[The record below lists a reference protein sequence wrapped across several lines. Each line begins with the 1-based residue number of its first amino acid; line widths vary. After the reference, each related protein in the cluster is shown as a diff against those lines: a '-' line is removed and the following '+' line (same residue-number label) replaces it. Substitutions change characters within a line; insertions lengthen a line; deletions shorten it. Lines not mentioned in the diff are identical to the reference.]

1 LRESE
6 AKRPASTHIPV
17 AATGIENPFCDGA
30 LLSACIDTSPTR
42 KDNQH
47 HDHHLLDRSGR
58 RCLRL
63 YFHRA
68 RKACA
73 MSRTAG
79 SWPTEQIVSAAQQ
92 GDPRAITT
100 LVCDSHTH
108 VQRFAHML
116 CSTPEDAEDA
126 AQEALI
132 VLYRKI
138 GTLRATAALASWMF
152 QIVRN
157 ECIRRSRVTFR
168 RPVLAPQ
175 VEPSAE
181 DAALVRLEIGR
192 IVESISELPIEQR
205 AVLVLRDIQGL
216 SGAATAHALG
226 LSRAAMKSRL
236 HRARQTLRSQL
247 TATSVTP
254 SHRGSDDA
262 RA

>member
-1 LRESE
+1 
-6 AKRPASTHIPV
+6 
-17 AATGIENPFCDGA
+17 
-30 LLSACIDTSPTR
+30 
-42 KDNQH
+42 
-47 HDHHLLDRSGR
+47 
-58 RCLRL
+58 LRL

-68 RKACA
+68 REAGA
-73 MSRTAG
+73 MSRAAG
-79 SWPTEQIVSAAQQ
+79 SWPAEQLVSAAQQ
-92 GDPRAITT
+92 GDPHALTT
-100 LVCDSHTH
+100 LVCDSHAH

-116 CSTPEDAEDA
+116 CATPQDAEDA

-138 GTLRATAALASWMF
+138 GTLRATAALAAWLF

-168 RPVLAPQ
+168 RALPAIA

-181 DAALVRLEIGR
+181 DAALVRLEIER
-192 IVESISELPIEQR
+192 IVESISELPAEQR

-236 HRARQTLRSQL
+236 HRGRATLRSQL
-247 TATSVTP
+247 TASCFTHEP
-254 SHRGSDDA
+254 SRQ
-262 RA
+262 R